1 MIALFK
7 AIPLSVSLTLVVTL
21 FIGTSGSP
29 AGVLEV
35 FGFTVEGTRL
45 YWSWTLFCAATALA
59 WTVMLMRD
67 D

>member
-7 AIPLSVSLTLVVTL
+7 AIPRGVLLTLVVTL
-21 FIGTSGSP
+21 FIGTSGST

-35 FGFTVEGTRL
+35 FGFTVEGMRL

-59 WTVMLMRD
+59 WALMLMLGD
-67 D
+67 